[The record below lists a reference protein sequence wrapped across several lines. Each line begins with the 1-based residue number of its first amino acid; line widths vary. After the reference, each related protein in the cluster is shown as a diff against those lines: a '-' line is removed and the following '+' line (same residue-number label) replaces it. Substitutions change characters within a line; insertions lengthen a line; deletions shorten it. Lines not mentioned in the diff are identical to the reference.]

1 MEQVTDLTE
10 PDLDRISRRA
20 GSLLEEFKE
29 LVYTDGYDP
38 DQKPGAKRKVCKQ
51 STEFGVCLYCVLL

>member
-10 PDLDRISRRA
+10 PDIERISRRA

-29 LVYTDGYDP
+29 LVYSDGYDP
-38 DQKPGAKRKVCKQ
+38 EQKPGAKRKVCVNCTV
-51 STEFGVCLYCVLL
+51 SCY